1 MKANEVLDSI
11 CKFMRSNLLH
21 INMSKCCY
29 IHFLPA
35 YESDETCARVRPY
48 ANEYDKSQGIFIN
61 GHKIIKVSN
70 TKFLGVVID
79 EKLSWGPHIEYLRK
93 KLRSTTGALN
103 RIKHSVPGEHY
114 QKIYSALLESHLAYG
129 ISVWGSALKDQ
140 PND

>member
-1 MKANEVLDSI
+1 
-11 CKFMRSNLLH
+11 
-21 INMSKCCY
+21 MSKCCY

-129 ISVWGSALKDQ
+129 PFHKLNRAASHIGGFPFMW
-140 PND
+140 